1 MRLIDLDAAIDAI
14 ARIKIKD
21 VYDEKHAKGIT
32 VGLLSAIDE
41 LERLPVVNR
50 WIPVTE
56 ALPETYQTVLIT
68 DNETVHLGELNELG
82 DWQTCYYEFSMD
94 VKAWMS
100 VPKPYEGE
108 EDDD

>member
-14 ARIKIKD
+14 TRIKIKD

-41 LERLPVVNR
+41 LERLPAVNR

-56 ALPETYQTVLIT
+56 GLPEENARYLVTNSQWGYFEISINAWI
-68 DNETVHLGELNELG
+68 DGEWLFPEE
-82 DWQTCYYEFSMD
+82 DPI
-94 VKAWMS
+94 AWM
-100 VPKPYEGE
+100 PLPEPWE
-108 EDDD
+108 EEE